1 MTTDGRLLLRFAT
14 MPTHTT
20 RRKPIVIAHRGAS
33 GYLPEHTLAAYS
45 VAILQGA
52 DYIEP
57 DLVMTRDGELIA
69 RHDNRLDLT
78 TDVAARPEFARR
90 RATKEIDG
98 VSVTG
103 WFSEDFTLAEI
114 KRLRAVERI
123 PDIRPANRRF
133 DGQFTVP
140 TLREILDL
148 VRAHEQLA
156 GRRIGVYPET
166 KHPTYFARLGLPLEP
181 PLVALLRDYGYTR
194 KDDPVYLQSFEPS
207 SLQTLRA
214 LTPLPLIQLLDEAGA
229 PMFDDMAT
237 PAGLARV
244 AAYADGIGPN
254 KERIMARDGTNRMLP
269 TPTNLVRDAHAAGLL
284 VHAYTFRAEN
294 YFLPAGLRRGADPT
308 AHGDLEAEI
317 RAFLAAGIDGLFVD
331 HTPPARRAV
340 DAFRAA

>member
-1 MTTDGRLLLRFAT
+1 
-14 MPTHTT
+14 MPNNAVHK
-20 RRKPIVIAHRGAS
+20 KPIVIAHRGAS

-45 VAILQGA
+45 IAILQGA
-52 DYIEP
+52 DFIEP
-57 DLVMTRDGELIA
+57 DLVMTRDGELVA

-78 TDVAARPEFARR
+78 TDVAARPEFAPRR
-90 RATKEIDG
+90 GTKEVDG

-114 KRLRAVERI
+114 KQLRAVERI

-140 TLREILDL
+140 TLREILEL
-148 VRAHEQLA
+148 VRAYEKLV
-156 GRRIGVYPET
+156 GRSVGIYPET
-166 KHPTYFARLGLPLEP
+166 KHPTHFDRLGLPLEP
-181 PLVALLRDYGYTR
+181 PLVALLREHGYTR
-194 KDDPVYLQSFEPS
+194 KEHPVYLQSFEPS

-229 PMFDDMAT
+229 PAYDDMAT
-237 PAGLARV
+237 PEGLARI

-254 KERIMARDGTNRMLP
+254 KERVIARDGENRVASPP
-269 TPTNLVRDAHAAGLL
+269 TDLVRDAHAAGLL

-294 YFLPAGLRRGADPT
+294 FFLPVGLRRGADPT
-308 AHGDLEAEI
+308 VHGDLDAEI
-317 RAFLAAGIDGLFVD
+317 RTFLAAGIDGLFVD
-331 HTPPARRAV
+331 HPPFARRTV

>member
-1 MTTDGRLLLRFAT
+1 
-14 MPTHTT
+14 MPINAIAE
-20 RRKPIVIAHRGAS
+20 KPIVIAHRGAS

-52 DYIEP
+52 DFIEP
-57 DLVMTRDGELIA
+57 DLVITRDGELIA
-69 RHDNRLDLT
+69 RHDSRLDLT
-78 TDVAARPEFARR
+78 TDIGTRLEFAQRR
-90 RATKEIDG
+90 CTKDIDG
-98 VSVTG
+98 LLVTG

-114 KRLRAVERI
+114 KQLRAVERI

-148 VRAHEQLA
+148 VRAHEQLT
-156 GRRIGVYPET
+156 GHRIGIYPET
-166 KHPTYFARLGLPLEP
+166 KHPAHFARLGLPLEP
-181 PLVALLRDYGYTR
+181 SLAALLRDYGYTR

-244 AAYADGIGPN
+244 ATYADGIGPN
-254 KERIMARDGTNRMLP
+254 KERIMARNGNRMGPAP
-269 TPTNLVRDAHAAGLL
+269 TTLIRDAHAAGLL

-294 YFLPAGLRRGADPT
+294 YFLPNGLRRGGDPT
-308 AHGDLEAEI
+308 AIGDLETEI

-331 HTPPARRAV
+331 HTPFARRAV

>member
-1 MTTDGRLLLRFAT
+1 
-14 MPTHTT
+14 MPNNAVQK
-20 RRKPIVIAHRGAS
+20 KPIVIAHRGAS

-52 DYIEP
+52 DFIEP
-57 DLVMTRDGELIA
+57 DLVVTHDGELIA
-69 RHDNRLDLT
+69 RHDSRLDLT
-78 TDVAARPEFARR
+78 TDVVAHPEFAQRR
-90 RATKEIDG
+90 CTKDIDG
-98 VSVTG
+98 MRVTG

-114 KRLRAVERI
+114 KQLRAVERI

-166 KHPTYFARLGLPLEP
+166 KHPTHFARLGLPLEP
-181 PLVALLRDYGYTR
+181 PLAELLRDYGYTR
-194 KDDPVYLQSFEPS
+194 KEDPVYLQSFEPS

-214 LTPLPLIQLLDEAGA
+214 LTPLPLIQLLDEAGVS
-229 PMFDDMAT
+229 MFDDMAT
-237 PAGLARV
+237 PAGLAHI
-244 AAYADGIGPN
+244 ATYADGIGPN
-254 KERIMARDGTNRMLP
+254 KERIMARDGNRMGPAP
-269 TPTNLVRDAHAAGLL
+269 TTLVRDAHAAGLL

-294 YFLPAGLRRGADPT
+294 YFLPNGLRRGADPT
-308 AHGDLEAEI
+308 AIGDLDTEI

-331 HTPPARRAV
+331 HTPFARRAV
-340 DAFRAA
+340 DTFRPA

>member
-1 MTTDGRLLLRFAT
+1 
-14 MPTHTT
+14 MPNNAVHK
-20 RRKPIVIAHRGAS
+20 KPIVIAHRGAS

-52 DYIEP
+52 DFIEP

-78 TDVAARPEFARR
+78 TDIAARPEFARR
-90 RATKEIDG
+90 RGTKEVDG

-114 KRLRAVERI
+114 KQLRAVERI

-140 TLREILDL
+140 TLREILEL
-148 VRAHEQLA
+148 VRAYEKLV
-156 GRRIGVYPET
+156 GRSVGIYPET
-166 KHPTYFARLGLPLEP
+166 KHPTHFDRLGLPLEP
-181 PLVALLRDYGYTR
+181 PLVALLREHGYTR
-194 KDDPVYLQSFEPS
+194 KEHPVYLQSFEPS
-207 SLQTLRA
+207 SLQKLRA

-229 PMFDDMAT
+229 PTYDDMAT
-237 PAGLARV
+237 PEGLARV

-254 KERIMARDGTNRMLP
+254 KERVIARDGANRVASPP
-269 TPTNLVRDAHAAGLL
+269 TDLVRDAHAAGLL

-294 YFLPAGLRRGADPT
+294 FFLPVGLRRGADPT
-308 AHGDLEAEI
+308 VHGDLDAEI
-317 RAFLAAGIDGLFVD
+317 RAFLTAGIDGLFVD
-331 HTPPARRAV
+331 HPPIARRAV
-340 DAFRAA
+340 DGFRAP